1 MNENNYCVYMHTN
14 KVNGKKYIG
23 ITRQNPKIRWANGQ
37 GYKTQPFYRAIEKYG
52 WDSFKHDILYKE
64 LDYKSACEYEI
75 NLIKKYNT
83 TDSKYGY
90 NVSDGGE
97 DVIRYYN
104 NLVHMNKT
112 VYQYSFFGY
121 YIQKF
126 DSIIEAVKYLNIE
139 NIHASTNISSC
150 ARKNGKSKSAYGFI
164 WSYEY
169 LGEKINEYNL
179 KDAYGEVNRIKV
191 YQYGLDGKYIKM
203 FESINS
209 VANTFNVKQ
218 QSISAAIDLPH
229 RKSCG
234 FQWRTY
240 LKEEGIEPYTKNP
253 DRGNKLKK
261 KIVRISKYDL
271 SVTIYDGIVD
281 AKIEM
286 NLQDTSVISDVLNKN
301 RPSAYGYFWFYY
313 SEYES
318 GEWQNQIDYTR
329 MQRPIY
335 VYDKQYNEFIYDSL
349 KELCDRSKEDFNIIF
364 SKSCICEVCNGN
376 SSNHKGFIFS
386 YDKLS
391 YDEIVN
397 KFLPKEKNVGRKKTF
412 VYTLNHMYC
421 GSYNSLKE
429 LCDNSL
435 QDFGIKFNMGNVSNV
450 CSGKTKQYKGYI
462 FSYVPLFS
470 ENQN

>member
-1 MNENNYCVYMHTN
+1 M
-14 KVNGKKYIG
+14 
-23 ITRQNPKIRWANGQ
+23 
-37 GYKTQPFYRAIEKYG
+37 
-52 WDSFKHDILYKE
+52 
-64 LDYKSACEYEI
+64 DYKSAYEYEI

-126 DSIIEAVKYLNIE
+126 DIIIEAVKYLNIE

-191 YQYGLDGKYIKM
+191 YKYGLDGKYIKM
-203 FESINS
+203 FESLNS

-281 AKIEM
+281 AKIEI
-286 NLQDTSVISDVLNKN
+286 NLQDTSGISDVLTKN

-313 SEYES
+313 SAYES

-329 MQRPIY
+329 MQRPI
-335 VYDKQYNEFIYDSL
+335 
-349 KELCDRSKEDFNIIF
+349 
-364 SKSCICEVCNGN
+364 
-376 SSNHKGFIFS
+376 
-386 YDKLS
+386 
-391 YDEIVN
+391 
-397 KFLPKEKNVGRKKTF
+397 
-412 VYTLNHMYC
+412 
-421 GSYNSLKE
+421 
-429 LCDNSL
+429 
-435 QDFGIKFNMGNVSNV
+435 
-450 CSGKTKQYKGYI
+450 
-462 FSYVPLFS
+462 
-470 ENQN
+470 

>member
-1 MNENNYCVYMHTN
+1 
-14 KVNGKKYIG
+14 
-23 ITRQNPKIRWANGQ
+23 
-37 GYKTQPFYRAIEKYG
+37 
-52 WDSFKHDILYKE
+52 
-64 LDYKSACEYEI
+64 
-75 NLIKKYNT
+75 
-83 TDSKYGY
+83 
-90 NVSDGGE
+90 
-97 DVIRYYN
+97 
-104 NLVHMNKT
+104 
-112 VYQYSFFGY
+112 
-121 YIQKF
+121 
-126 DSIIEAVKYLNIE
+126 
-139 NIHASTNISSC
+139 
-150 ARKNGKSKSAYGFI
+150 
-164 WSYEY
+164 
-169 LGEKINEYNL
+169 
-179 KDAYGEVNRIKV
+179 
-191 YQYGLDGKYIKM
+191 
-203 FESINS
+203 
-209 VANTFNVKQ
+209 
-218 QSISAAIDLPH
+218 
-229 RKSCG
+229 
-234 FQWRTY
+234 
-240 LKEEGIEPYTKNP
+240 
-253 DRGNKLKK
+253 
-261 KIVRISKYDL
+261 
-271 SVTIYDGIVD
+271 
-281 AKIEM
+281 M

-435 QDFGIKFNMGNVSNV
+435 QDFGIKFNIGNVSNV